1 MLKAYDVLI
10 IGGGLSGLTLAI
22 QLKRRINNISILIV
36 EKASYPMPEA
46 AHKVGESSVEI
57 ASYYFEDILG
67 LKTELENELP
77 KLGLRF
83 FYSYRD
89 NKDIVKRIE
98 LGPSIYPFSKSYQID
113 RGRFENALIKRC
125 LTLGIDFQDSC
136 KIKDISLGKNNHQIT
151 LLQHQ
156 QESSIYSK
164 WIIDASGRM
173 GVLKRKLKLAKPAYH
188 DVNASWFR
196 INHQI
201 KVDDWSAEQQ
211 WQERVKEARWL
222 STNHLLGKGYW
233 VWIIPLSSGA
243 TSIGIVADPNIHPY
257 AEFNTFERAIVWLEK
272 HEPQFAGIIDQHLD
286 QLQDFLTLKHYSH
299 NCKKMFSADGWAI
312 TGDAGVFLDPFYSPG
327 SDFIAM
333 NNSFITELIVK
344 QYAGEE
350 ITLATETYEKLFRI
364 MFIAFGPVYTDQYL
378 IMGNPRVMTIKV
390 MWDFTLYWSGIALLF
405 FRNKLID
412 LEFMQSAAIILQQI
426 YQLNSRMQ
434 SFFRHWAEVDLSTQ
448 DMSGIFLNY
457 SRIEFIQKLNKDL
470 HKQQS
475 DAELQQQLILNM
487 AFIKQL
493 ANEITT
499 EATQFFPELKKHAP
513 EMQEGSS
520 SHLQYIF
527 AEFGGGLV

>member
-10 IGGGLSGLTLAI
+10 MGGGLSGLTLAI
-22 QLKRRINNISILIV
+22 QLRRKINNISILVV
-36 EKASYPMPEA
+36 EKATYPMPEA

-57 ASYYFEDILG
+57 ASYYFEEILG

-89 NKDIVKRIE
+89 NQDIAKRIE

-125 LTLGIDFQDSC
+125 LSLGIDFQDSC
-136 KIKDISLGKNNHQIT
+136 KINDISVGKYNHQIT
-151 LLQHQ
+151 LLQNG
-156 QESSIYSK
+156 QESSIHSK
-164 WIIDASGRM
+164 WLIDASGRM

-188 DVNASWFR
+188 DANASWFR
-196 INHQI
+196 VNHVI
-201 KVDDWSAEQQ
+201 KVDDWASEQQ
-211 WQERVKEARWL
+211 WQDRVKEPRWL

-243 TSIGIVADPNIHPY
+243 TSIGIVADPKIHPY

-272 HEPQFAGIIDQHLD
+272 HEPQFAAIIDQHLD
-286 QLQDFLTLKHYSH
+286 QLQDFLTLKHYSY

-344 QYAGEE
+344 QYAGED

-364 MFIAFGPVYTDQYL
+364 MFIAFGPVYADQYP
-378 IMGNPRVMTIKV
+378 IMGNARVMTIKV
-390 MWDFTLYWSGIALLF
+390 IWDFTLYWSGIALLF
-405 FRNKLID
+405 FSNKLTD
-412 LEFMQSAAIILQQI
+412 LEFMQSASITLQQI
-426 YQLNSRMQ
+426 YLLNSQMQ
-434 SFFRHWAEVDLSTQ
+434 GLFRHWAETDLSTQ
-448 DMSGIFLNY
+448 DMSDIFLNY
-457 SRIEFIQKLNKDL
+457 SRIEFIQQLNKDL

-475 DAELQQQLILNM
+475 DPELQQQLIKNM

-499 EATQFFPELKKHAP
+499 EATRSFPELKQHAP
-513 EMQEGSS
+513 EMRESS
-520 SHLQYIF
+520 SHHLEYIF
-527 AEFGGGLV
+527 AKF